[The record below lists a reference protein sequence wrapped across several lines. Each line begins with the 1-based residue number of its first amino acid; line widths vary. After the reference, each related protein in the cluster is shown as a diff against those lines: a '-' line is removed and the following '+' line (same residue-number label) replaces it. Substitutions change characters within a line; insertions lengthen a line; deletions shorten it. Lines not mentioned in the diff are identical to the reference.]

1 MKDFFKM
8 LLAVIVGF
16 FVTGV
21 LCMFLFFVSIAGM
34 VAAMGSADQ
43 AAEIPEHSVLKIQFN
58 GALVE
63 RTINDPAEEL
73 LQKLSNPSAKDT
85 KKTSLSELIKAVNL
99 AKTNDHIDAIFID
112 IKSLSSG
119 IASLEELR
127 NALVDFKESKKPIYC
142 YADSYSQGAYY
153 LASVANELSV
163 NPQGSVAWK
172 GLSATIMYLK
182 DVYEKIGVKMNV
194 FKVGDFKSAVEPFT
208 RTNMSE
214 PNKLQTNVFLSEIW
228 TDFKEAV
235 STQRGMSCKT
245 LDSLA
250 NTGIFMKSAK
260 DLLACHMVDTLVYRG
275 DLKEYIRSR
284 MGLHDKDKKLH
295 MSSPY
300 DVAHQKVQELDMSG
314 QVIAVYYAVGG
325 IDNGSAGIGDEGI
338 NSEKVVRDLRKLEK
352 DDDVKAVVLRIN
364 SPGGS
369 AYGSEQMW
377 RAISRLKAEK
387 PVIVSMGNYAAS
399 GGYYISCNAS
409 YIVAQ
414 PTTLTGSIGIF
425 GLVPSAEV
433 LSHKVGLHFDGV
445 KTNEYADFGGMA
457 TLAQGMNAQE
467 KMMIQSA
474 INRGYELFT
483 SRCAEGRGMSLDSLK
498 AIASGR
504 VWTGAKAKE
513 IGLVDELGGLQTAIK
528 IAAKKA
534 DIEKYAV
541 VNYPAKKTMIESLLD
556 DGPYSLVEKYIE
568 KAQLGS
574 FYSIYAQ
581 IKSVGEIE
589 PIQARLPMNMT
600 IE

>member
-8 LLAVIVGF
+8 LLAVVVGF
-16 FVTGV
+16 FVTGL

-34 VAAMGSADQ
+34 VAAMGSGDQ
-43 AAEIPEHSVLKIQFN
+43 VAEISKHSVMKIQFN
-58 GALVE
+58 GTLVE
-63 RTINDPAEEL
+63 RTVNDPAEEL
-73 LQKLSNPSAKDT
+73 LQKLSNPSAKYN
-85 KKTSLSELIKAVNL
+85 KKISLAQLTRAIRL
-99 AKTNDHIDAIFID
+99 AKTNDNIDAIFID
-112 IKSLSSG
+112 LKSISSG

-127 NALVDFKESKKPIYC
+127 NALLDFKESKKPIYC

-153 LASVANELSV
+153 LASVANELSLY
-163 NPQGSVAWK
+163 PQGGVAWK
-172 GLSATIMYLK
+172 GLSATTMYLK
-182 DVYEKIGVKMNV
+182 DVYEKIGIKMNV

-208 RTNMSE
+208 RTDMSE

-228 TDFKEAV
+228 DRFKDGV
-235 STQRGMSCKT
+235 TKQRNLSTHT

-250 NTGIFMKSAK
+250 NAGIFMKSA
-260 DLLACHMVDTLVYRG
+260 DELVACHLVDTLVYRG
-275 DLKEYIRSR
+275 DLKEYMRHK
-284 MGLHDKDKKLH
+284 MGVNDDDKLH
-295 MSSPY
+295 MVTPY
-300 DVAHQKVQELDMSG
+300 DVVHQKVQELDMSG
-314 QVIAVYYAVGG
+314 QVVAVYYAVGA
-325 IDNGSAGIGDEGI
+325 IDDGDMGLNDEGI
-338 NSEKVVRDLRKLEK
+338 NSEKVVRDLHKLEK
-352 DDDVKAVVLRIN
+352 DDDIKAVVLRIN

-369 AYGSEQMW
+369 AYGLEEIW
-377 RAISRLKAEK
+377 RAIVRLKAAK
-387 PVIVSMGNYAAS
+387 PVVVSMGNYAAS
-399 GGYYISCNAS
+399 GGYYMSCNADC
-409 YIVAQ
+409 IVAQ
-414 PTTLTGSIGIF
+414 PSTLTGSIGIF
-425 GLVPSAEV
+425 GIIPSAEV
-433 LSHKVGLHFDGV
+433 LASKVGLHFDGV

-483 SRCAEGRGMSLDSLK
+483 SRCAEGRGMSIDSLK

-513 IGLVDELGGLQTAIK
+513 IGLVDELGGLQTAIN

-556 DGPYSLVEKYIE
+556 DGPYTLVEKYIA
-568 KAQLGS
+568 KAQLGN
-574 FYSIYAQ
+574 FYSVYAQ
-581 IKSVGEIE
+581 MKHVGEIE